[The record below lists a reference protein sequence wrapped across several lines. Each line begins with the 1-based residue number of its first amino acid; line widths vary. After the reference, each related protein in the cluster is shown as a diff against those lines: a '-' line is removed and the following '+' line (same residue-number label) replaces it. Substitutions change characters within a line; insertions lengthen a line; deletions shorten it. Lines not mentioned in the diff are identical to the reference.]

1 MQENEMQLKTKDSG
15 IKPYPFCLGSMS
27 ENINWTSAMCAQLFS

>member
-15 IKPYPFCLGSMS
+15 IKPYPFCIGSMS
-27 ENINWTSAMCAQLFS
+27 ENIN